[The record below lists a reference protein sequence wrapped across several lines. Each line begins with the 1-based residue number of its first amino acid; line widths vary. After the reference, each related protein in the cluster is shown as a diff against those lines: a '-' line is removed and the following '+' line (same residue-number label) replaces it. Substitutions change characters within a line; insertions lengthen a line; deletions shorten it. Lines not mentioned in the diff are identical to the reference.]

1 MLPTILW
8 ETGLEQSPFISSAGV
23 SVVIM
28 PYKCAV
34 CQEIN
39 REQAVLVA
47 AVGQSQ
53 LMVSWP
59 VTSVEIID
67 GSTGC
72 WN

>member
-8 ETGLEQSPFISSAGV
+8 ETGLEQSPFIWSAGV

-47 AVGQSQ
+47 AGWTESA
-53 LMVSWP
+53 
-59 VTSVEIID
+59 D
-67 GSTGC
+67 GIMAC
-72 WN
+72 HICRDH